1 MTTIRSGWT
10 ILVASAVI
18 STLAQAQASDA
29 PIIACGDLLP
39 EGSHYSI
46 QMNMDWDRRSEV
58 LAGGM
63 SVTLADEL
71 TGQRPEAMP
80 HEVAEF
86 VRCVQRALDVPE
98 SETVSERSGG

>member
-1 MTTIRSGWT
+1 MTMISNGWK
-10 ILVASAVI
+10 IFVAGAVI

-46 QMNMDWDRRSEV
+46 QMNMEWDRRGEE

-63 SVTLADEL
+63 SVSLTDER
-71 TGQRPEAMP
+71 TGTRPEVIPA
-80 HEVAEF
+80 EAAEF
-86 VRCVQRALDVPE
+86 VRCVQVALGVPAE
-98 SETVSERSGG
+98 ET

>member
-1 MTTIRSGWT
+1 MTKTSSGWT

-46 QMNMDWDRRSEV
+46 QMNMEWDRRSEV

-63 SVTLADEL
+63 SVSLTDEL

-80 HEVAEF
+80 HEVVEF

-98 SETVSERSGG
+98 GETLRQRSGG